1 GLPPFAVT
9 VVDATA
15 YPVAFARM
23 DDRFLGAIDGAYRKA
38 RTAALFRADSVEVG
52 ANFQPGGPAYALEN
66 TNGGLIGVGGGV
78 LLRDAQGRVL
88 GAIGVS
94 GASAE
99 QDQAI
104 AEAAARHASAGAG
117 KTVDQENAT

>member
-1 GLPPFAVT
+1 MT
-9 VVDATA
+9 VVNATA

-23 DDRFLGAIDGAYRKA
+23 DDCLLGAIDVAYRKA

-66 TNGGLIGVGGGV
+66 TNGGLIGFGGGV

-104 AEAAARHASAGAG
+104 AETAARALAALVS
-117 KTVDQENAT
+117 